1 MQPIEA
7 TAVFTPEGKI
17 TPLKFRWHDRLYQ
30 VESTGRR
37 WQEGDGCHIL
47 VMTGGGQM
55 FELLFSALESRWY
68 LVRSGPDPW
77 AV

>member
-7 TAVFTPEGKI
+7 TAVFSPEGKI
-17 TPLKFRWHDRLYQ
+17 TPLKFRWHDQLYQ

-37 WQEGDGCHIL
+37 WQEADGCHIL

-55 FELLFSALESRWY
+55 FELLFSAAESRWF